1 MWSYSLSPIA
11 YITRINA
18 CGQRRIRVPRV
29 SRVTSSRMVINAAL
43 AVRDLDD
50 VEALGH
56 TGGNSATDMDGE
68 DRGAHQG

>member
-1 MWSYSLSPIA
+1 
-11 YITRINA
+11 
-18 CGQRRIRVPRV
+18 
-29 SRVTSSRMVINAAL
+29 MVINAAL